1 MNTNKVRG
9 KATGV
14 RVRPKIE
21 RWVKYTYRVFFTDG
35 TSKYMTRSIAK
46 FEGCPIEHT
55 RDYLVRDF
63 AEYVKHDPE
72 LTGMKLI
79 SVDGQKYNIMVS

>member
-21 RWVKYTYRVFFTDG
+21 RWVKFTYRLFLTDG
-35 TSKYMTRSIAK
+35 TSKYMSRTIGQFKGRTSKELA
-46 FEGCPIEHT
+46 E
-55 RDYLVRDF
+55 YLVRHF
-63 AEYVKHDPE
+63 TE
-72 LTGMKLI
+72 LLEADREVESVKLI
-79 SVDGQKYNIMVS
+79 SVDGDKYNITIS